1 MNYEILKMVH
11 VSFAILSISGFTLR
25 GYWMLRASPLLASLP
40 VRVLPHVI
48 DTLFLLSG
56 IWLVVLLDLP
66 VLRLPWL
73 IAKILLLVVY
83 ILLGTI
89 ALKRGKTR
97 QTRVVAFLLA
107 LLTFSWIAG
116 IATSKSLAGWLAW
129 TSV

>member
-1 MNYEILKMVH
+1 MNYEMLKMIH
-11 VSFAILSISGFTLR
+11 VSCAILSISGFALR
-25 GYWMLRASPLLASLP
+25 GFWMLRASPLLASLP
-40 VRVLPHVI
+40 ARVLPHVI

-56 IWLVVLLDLP
+56 IGLVALLDLP
-66 VLRLPWL
+66 ILQLPWL
-73 IAKILLLVVY
+73 TAKILLLVVY

-97 QTRVVAFLLA
+97 HMRVLAFILA

-129 TSV
+129 PSV